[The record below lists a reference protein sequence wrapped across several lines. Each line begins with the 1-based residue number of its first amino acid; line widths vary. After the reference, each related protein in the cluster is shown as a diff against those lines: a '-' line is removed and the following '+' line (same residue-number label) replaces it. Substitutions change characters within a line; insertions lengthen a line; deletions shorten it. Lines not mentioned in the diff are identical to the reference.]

1 MITRR
6 SALIALAGAALS
18 GGACATDQSPD
29 GDSIPTP
36 LSFGVARLLSGSDA
50 DVLAL
55 LASYG
60 EGNNQTKFVI
70 EFQNESHG
78 VFRHVPGSHPARFF
92 EELGKTLMANAR
104 RLSDE
109 RQETLPFDTVFLGPP
124 TIRSP
129 GGGYGGAPG
138 DWYTTKLFLGQDQ
151 SEVYFNFNLASGEGE
166 FSTKDEDY
174 GNAVL
179 SELSKVIW

>member
-6 SALIALAGAALS
+6 SALIILASAVLP
-18 GGACATDQSPD
+18 GGACAQNQPPGGD
-29 GDSIPTP
+29 GIPEP
-36 LSFGVARLLSGSDA
+36 LAFGIAQLPSGSDA
-50 DVLAL
+50 NVLAL
-55 LASYG
+55 MASYG
-60 EGNNQTKFVI
+60 EGDNETKFVI
-70 EFQNESHG
+70 ELQSESHG
-78 VFRHVPGSHPARFF
+78 VFRHVPGSHPVRFF
-92 EELGKTLMANAR
+92 EELGKALIASAP

-109 RQETLPFDTVFLGPP
+109 KQETLPFDTAFLGPP
-124 TIRSP
+124 TIRNP

-151 SEVYFNFNLASGEGE
+151 SEVYFNFNLVSGEAE
-166 FSTKDEDY
+166 FSIKDEDY